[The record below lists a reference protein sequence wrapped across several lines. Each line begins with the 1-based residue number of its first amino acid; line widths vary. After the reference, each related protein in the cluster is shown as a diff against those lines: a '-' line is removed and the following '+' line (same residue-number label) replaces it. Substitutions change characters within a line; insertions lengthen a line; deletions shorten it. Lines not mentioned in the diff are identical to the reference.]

1 MGCEFGPTQIDFF
14 GRPHFDP
21 NGVLS
26 PDIYALENDQ
36 GLPARTP
43 PGRGPRNHF
52 LYSEYLKIGRPINF
66 GVCIVRA
73 ETAEYFHQTT
83 LQLPS
88 SEQQQQQQQRDGGSS
103 RQSASGSQMM
113 LAAAGNTTATA
124 AGSTSPAAA
133 PGPGG
138 CHGDV
143 VVNID
148 EKQPLICRADHIL
161 TIDTV
166 GIVF

>member
-1 MGCEFGPTQIDFF
+1 
-14 GRPHFDP
+14 
-21 NGVLS
+21 
-26 PDIYALENDQ
+26 
-36 GLPARTP
+36 
-43 PGRGPRNHF
+43 
-52 LYSEYLKIGRPINF
+52 
-66 GVCIVRA
+66 
-73 ETAEYFHQTT
+73 
-83 LQLPS
+83 
-88 SEQQQQQQQRDGGSS
+88 
-103 RQSASGSQMM
+103 M

-166 GIVF
+166 GIVFWGLNSGSIKGSIWCVLSWVVSYQVDFQKVAN

>member
-1 MGCEFGPTQIDFF
+1 
-14 GRPHFDP
+14 
-21 NGVLS
+21 
-26 PDIYALENDQ
+26 
-36 GLPARTP
+36 
-43 PGRGPRNHF
+43 
-52 LYSEYLKIGRPINF
+52 
-66 GVCIVRA
+66 VRA

-88 SEQQQQQQQRDGGSS
+88 SEQQQQQQQRDGISHPGQLSLAVLHQQQRDGGSS